1 MGAVPTTCTFRAVGY
16 AAAAGRKRGP
26 PEGAKPPG
34 PALPCLLELQWT
46 KALYG
51 KSAAE
56 SPTPRGRRLPLYS
69 GGVGG
74 GGPVHGSRRD
84 GIGLTGQPDHGGRQG
99 RLSVAAD
106 DLEVRLSK
114 SVRVVGPNGPR
125 AGREAPAVLP
135 DGDGRISKSGPLPG
149 RSKFILSFL
158 DMYTLLLNFFST
170 FLQRCQF

>member
-1 MGAVPTTCTFRAVGY
+1 MPPQRAGS
-16 AAAAGRKRGP
+16 AARQKARSPPGRRCHACSNFNGP
-26 PEGAKPPG
+26 RPYMRSRPLSRPRREGAGFPS
-34 PALPCLLELQWT
+34 T
-46 KALYG
+46 
-51 KSAAE
+51 
-56 SPTPRGRRLPLYS
+56 RG
-69 GGVGG
+69 GWG
-74 GGPVHGSRRD
+74 GGPVHGRRRD
-84 GIGLTGQPDHGGRQG
+84 GIGGIGLTGHPDHGGRQG

-125 AGREAPAVLP
+125 AGREAPPVLP